1 MSSNQ
6 QNDVGKKENTVI
18 QNITTGQERA
28 FYGSKNV
35 NFKNIIIDG
44 IEQGESAFKECR
56 NITIED
62 SNIIL
67 KYCVWH
73 CHNITLYKTILDA
86 NSRASIWYCDNIEIT
101 DCKINNVKAC
111 RNCTN
116 LTIKNSIINSEDFG
130 WKCDG
135 VKIINCKITGV
146 TPLLDSSNVT
156 LDEVNVVA
164 KYIFQYSDN
173 IKMFNTT
180 IDTKDCLWHAKNVYC
195 KNCKLIGEYLAWYSE
210 NCVFENCHIDS
221 IQPLCYCKKLKL
233 INCTTA
239 NCNLAFEYSDVDADI
254 KGHIDS
260 IRNVLSG
267 KVVADSYGEYVQDE
281 HVFECKGEVKTRDEE
296 DKKEEKTD
304 SK

>member
-180 IDTKDCLWHAKNVYC
+180 IDTKD
-195 KNCKLIGEYLAWYSE
+195 
-210 NCVFENCHIDS
+210 
-221 IQPLCYCKKLKL
+221 
-233 INCTTA
+233 
-239 NCNLAFEYSDVDADI
+239 
-254 KGHIDS
+254 
-260 IRNVLSG
+260 
-267 KVVADSYGEYVQDE
+267 
-281 HVFECKGEVKTRDEE
+281 
-296 DKKEEKTD
+296 
-304 SK
+304 